1 MNKQVTLT
9 DDDGIAVA
17 LAVGGLEFIAA
28 SPPAEQDE
36 GMCVIQFRLNNGAAT
51 HESGPYNTL
60 ANWHKNKTLLSMEVK
75 SAGRIKQCRLREF
88 APGPGTVRIQIYLPD
103 SATRLRNCFGQ

>member
-1 MNKQVTLT
+1 MNEQITLT

-17 LAVGGLEFIAA
+17 LPVGALEFIAA

-36 GMCVIQFRLNNGAAT
+36 RTCVIQFRLNDAAT

-60 ANWHKNKTLLSMEVK
+60 ANWHKNKTLLSMEAK
-75 SAGRIKQCRLREF
+75 AAGTIKQCRLREC
-88 APGPGTVRIQIYLPD
+88 APGPWAVRGQIYLPD
-103 SATRLRNCFGQ
+103 SATRLRNCIGQ